1 MCVLMLYCTHKE
13 GVMTNKKPS
22 RIYIRINEEK
32 DADIVNRLSKQGN
45 RSGYIKQ
52 LIRDDIARRAQ

>member
-1 MCVLMLYCTHKE
+1 MI
-13 GVMTNKKPS
+13 NKKPS

-32 DADIVNRLSKQGN
+32 DADIVNRLSKQDN

-52 LIRDDIARRAQ
+52 LIRDDIARRAK

>member
-1 MCVLMLYCTHKE
+1 
-13 GVMTNKKPS
+13 MTNKKPS

-32 DADIVNRLSKQGN
+32 DADIVNRLSKQDN

-52 LIRDDIARRAQ
+52 LIRDDIARRAK